1 MRDLA
6 KHRGLKGISTLRK
19 EQLIERM
26 LEADEKEKQE
36 KAQQEQPE
44 TPAAE
49 QAPAPKEY
57 VRTPVREQQL

>member
-1 MRDLA
+1 MMREKYESLPAVTLRDLA

-36 KAQQEQPE
+36 KAQQEQPGDSCS
-44 TPAAE
+44 
-49 QAPAPKEY
+49 
-57 VRTPVREQQL
+57 